1 MFVNFIRSYFNTF
14 MQDYCLLLRCS
25 DVFQVEMLE
34 YVLRMVAGQEPG
46 KEEDGRARTRTGDR
60 AC

>member
-46 KEEDGRARTRTGDR
+46 MEEEHGHQGGRV
-60 AC
+60 C